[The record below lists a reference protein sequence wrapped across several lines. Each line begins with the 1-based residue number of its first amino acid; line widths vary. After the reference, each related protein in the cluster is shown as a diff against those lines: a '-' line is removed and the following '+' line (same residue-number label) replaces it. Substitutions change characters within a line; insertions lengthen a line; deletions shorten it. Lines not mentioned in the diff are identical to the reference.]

1 MSLRNNIIVI
11 KTILLQH
18 RCNKI
23 IYLNYIK
30 YLKLRNTFIVL
41 LIFFS
46 QFGFS
51 QVIKGKVVDQ
61 SSGAGVPFAEIFC
74 LETQNGTVSDIEG
87 NWELENVVNF
97 QITLLIRAD
106 EFDNK
111 LIKVENQEKD
121 LIVKLEH
128 SHIHLDEVIVSTSDS
143 KLQRYSAFPVESRK
157 IADLNKIE
165 QTNLVDAMS
174 NIPGVYNFSTG
185 NGIAKPVIRGLSGMR
200 VLTSQNGLRL
210 ENQQWGADHGF
221 AVLNLGIDR
230 VEIIKGPSSLIY
242 GADALGGVIYLADEP
257 YANLNKQEIK
267 ASTKLETN
275 SMSTVNKISL
285 KFSKNNL
292 RFAVYGG
299 YFSRANYA
307 IGNSQIFNS
316 SIKEFVANSK
326 NSGGSFKT
334 AIGYN
339 KNNWVTNF
347 RYQLLYFQNGL
358 PGHTHDSIWEL
369 SSFISSNRSR
379 NYTIPA
385 QIIMNHLAQWENKF
399 YFKNDDVIA
408 QLGFT
413 SNDLKEFGEKVF
425 TPGIDM
431 TLQNYSYNVR
441 WKHHFN
447 KYFDIVSGSQGML
460 QSNANGERAEEILVP
475 NANFNDLGAYTLMK
489 GTFNLWNI
497 QAGARYDQRSISE
510 ISVGGFDKSYSGVNY
525 SAGISRSSKNLT
537 TRLNASTGFRPPH
550 ISELLADG
558 VHHATMQYLVGDSNF
573 ESERAN
579 QIDFYLGTHF
589 EHLEIVVNP
598 FINQINNYIY
608 KIQRFDVNNQPS
620 IDNNSGLYIFDMRQ
634 TDAVFSGGE
643 IAIHY
648 HPHIAHWLHLESN
661 LSLLSTQDSLPFI
674 PQNRLNNTIKVEFKN
689 ENKLNLNSF
698 SAQYIHFFEQ
708 NSVAPY
714 ETPSSSY
721 EIINI
726 SCIGSISAK
735 HKIGYSFGVNNL
747 LNINYIDHLSR
758 LKNYDI
764 PNPGRNFYVKL
775 SLTI

>member
-1 MSLRNNIIVI
+1 MRNFFTVI
-11 KTILLQH
+11 
-18 RCNKI
+18 
-23 IYLNYIK
+23 
-30 YLKLRNTFIVL
+30 
-41 LIFFS
+41 LIFFFQLVYS
-46 QFGFS
+46 QTLR
-51 QVIKGKVVDQ
+51 GKVVDNN
-61 SSGAGVPFAEIFC
+61 SGDGIAFAEIFC
-74 LETQNGTVSDIEG
+74 LETQNGTVSDIDG
-87 NWELENVVNF
+87 NWELENHVDF
-97 QITLLIRAD
+97 QITLVVQAI
-106 EFDNK
+106 EFDK
-111 LIKVENQEKD
+111 RLIKVENKEKN
-121 LIVKLEH
+121 LIIKLEH

-143 KLQRYSAFPVESRK
+143 KLQRYSVFPVESRK
-157 IADLNKIE
+157 IADLSKIE

-174 NIPGVYNFSTG
+174 NIPGIYNFSTG

-257 YANLNKQEIK
+257 YANLNKKEIK

-275 SMSTVNKISL
+275 SMASVNKISY
-285 KFSKNNL
+285 KSSKNNL

-299 YFSRANYA
+299 YFTRANYA

-316 SIKEFVANSK
+316 SAKEFVTNSK

-339 KNNWVTNF
+339 KNKWITNF

-369 SSFISSNRSR
+369 SSFITSNQTR

-385 QIIMNHLAQWENKF
+385 QKIINHLAQWENKF
-399 YFKNDDVIA
+399 YFKNDELIA

-413 SNDLKEFGEKVF
+413 SNDLKEFGEKLF

-431 TLQNYSYNVR
+431 TLQNTTYNVR
-441 WKHHFN
+441 WKHNFN
-447 KYFDIVSGSQGML
+447 KYFDIVSGSQGMF
-460 QSNANGERAEEILVP
+460 QNNTNGQKAEEILVP
-475 NANFNDLGAYTLMK
+475 NSNFNDFGAYTLLK
-489 GTFNLWNI
+489 STFNLWNI
-497 QAGARYDQRSISE
+497 QLGARYDQRSVTTKEVSD
-510 ISVGGFDKSYSGVNY
+510 VFDKSFSGFNY
-525 SAGISRSSKNLT
+525 SAGISRSTKYLT
-537 TRLNASTGFRPPH
+537 ARLNASTGFRPPH

-558 VHHATMQYLVGDSNF
+558 VHHATMQYLVGDRNF

-579 QIDFYLGTHF
+579 QIDFYLGAHF
-589 EHLEIVVNP
+589 DHLEIVINP
-598 FINQINNYIY
+598 FINQVNNYIY
-608 KIQRFDVNNQPS
+608 KIQRFDSNNHPVT
-620 IDNNSGLYIFDMRQ
+620 DNNSGLYIFDMRQ
-634 TDAVFSGGE
+634 TNAVFSGGE
-643 IAIHY
+643 IAMHY

-661 LSLLSTQDSLPFI
+661 LSILTNQDSLPFI
-674 PQNRLNNTIKVEFKN
+674 PQNRLNNIIKVEFKN

-714 ETPSSSY
+714 ETPSSAY
-721 EIINI
+721 QILNF
-726 SCIGSISAK
+726 SCIGLISTK
-735 HKIGYSFGVNNL
+735 HKIGYSVGINNL
-747 LNINYIDHLSR
+747 LNVNYIDHLSR
-758 LKNYDI
+758 LKNYYI
-764 PNPGRNFYVKL
+764 PNPGRNFFVKL
-775 SLTI
+775 SLTL

>member
-1 MSLRNNIIVI
+1 MRNFFTVI
-11 KTILLQH
+11 LIFCFKLVYS
-18 RCNKI
+18 KI
-23 IYLNYIK
+23 I
-30 YLKLRNTFIVL
+30 R
-41 LIFFS
+41 
-46 QFGFS
+46 
-51 QVIKGKVVDQ
+51 GKVIDNN
-61 SSGAGVPFAEIFC
+61 SGNGIAFAEIFC
-74 LETQNGTVSDIEG
+74 LETQNGTVSDIDG
-87 NWELENVVNF
+87 NWELENQVDF
-97 QITLLIRAD
+97 QITLVVKAI
-106 EFDNK
+106 EFDKK
-111 LIKVENQEKD
+111 LIKVENKEKD
-121 LIVKLEH
+121 LIIKLEH
-128 SHIHLDEVIVSTSDS
+128 SHIHLDEIIVSTSDS
-143 KLQRYSAFPVESRK
+143 KLQRYSVFPVESRK

-174 NIPGVYNFSTG
+174 NMPGIYNFSTG

-275 SMSTVNKISL
+275 SMASVNKISY
-285 KFSKNNL
+285 KSSKNNL

-316 SIKEFVANSK
+316 SAKEFVTNSK

-339 KNNWVTNF
+339 KNKWITNF

-369 SSFISSNRSR
+369 SSFISPNKTR

-385 QIIMNHLAQWENKF
+385 QKIINHLAQWENKF
-399 YFKNDDVIA
+399 YFKNDELIA

-413 SNDLKEFGEKVF
+413 SNDLKEFGEKLF

-431 TLQNYSYNVR
+431 TLQNTSYNVR
-441 WKHHFN
+441 WKHNFN
-447 KYFDIVSGSQGML
+447 KYFDIVSGSQGMF
-460 QSNANGERAEEILVP
+460 QNNTNGQKAEEILIP
-475 NANFNDLGAYTLMK
+475 NSNFNDFGFYTLLK
-489 GTFNLWNI
+489 GNFNLWNI
-497 QAGARYDQRSISE
+497 QTGARYDQRIVTTKE
-510 ISVGGFDKSYSGVNY
+510 IVGSFDKSFNGVNY
-525 SAGISRSSKNLT
+525 YAGISRSTKNLT
-537 TRLNASTGFRPPH
+537 TRLNAYTGFRPPH
-550 ISELLADG
+550 ISELLSDG
-558 VHHATMQYLVGDSNF
+558 VHHATMQYLVGDRNF

-589 EHLEIVVNP
+589 DHLEIVINP

-608 KIQRFDVNNQPS
+608 KIQRFDSNNHPVRD
-620 IDNNSGLYIFDMRQ
+620 INSGLYIFDMRQ
-634 TDAVFSGGE
+634 TNAVFSGGE

-661 LSLLSTQDSLPFI
+661 LSLLTTKDSLPFI
-674 PQNRLNNTIKVEFKN
+674 PQNILNNTMKVEFKN

-698 SAQYIHFFEQ
+698 SAQYIHYFEQ

-714 ETPSSSY
+714 
-721 EIINI
+721 
-726 SCIGSISAK
+726 
-735 HKIGYSFGVNNL
+735 
-747 LNINYIDHLSR
+747 
-758 LKNYDI
+758 
-764 PNPGRNFYVKL
+764 
-775 SLTI
+775 

>member
-1 MSLRNNIIVI
+1 MQHCCNKNIYLHLINSIKLKNCLIVI
-11 KTILLQH
+11 
-18 RCNKI
+18 
-23 IYLNYIK
+23 
-30 YLKLRNTFIVL
+30 
-41 LIFFS
+41 LIFCY
-46 QFGFS
+46 QFGYS
-51 QVIKGKVVDQ
+51 QIIKGKVVDNN
-61 SSGAGVPFAEIFC
+61 SGYGIAFAEVFC
-74 LETQNGTVSDIEG
+74 LETQNGTVSDVDG
-87 NWELENVVNF
+87 NWELENQVNF
-97 QITLLIRAD
+97 QITILVKAED
-106 EFDNK
+106 FDSR
-111 LIKVENQEKD
+111 LIKLEDFNKE

-174 NIPGVYNFSTG
+174 NIPGIYNFSTG

-242 GADALGGVIYLADEP
+242 GPDALGGVIYLADEN

-267 ASTKLETN
+267 VSTKLETN
-275 SMSTVNKISL
+275 SMATVNKISY
-285 KFSKNNL
+285 KSSKNNL

-299 YFSRANYA
+299 HFSRANYA
-307 IGNSQIFNS
+307 VGNSQFFNFS
-316 SIKEFVANSK
+316 NKEFVTNSK

-339 KNNWVTNF
+339 KNNWITNF
-347 RYQLLYFQNGL
+347 RYQLLYFQNGI
-358 PGHTHDSIWEL
+358 PGHTHDSVWEL
-369 SSFISSNRSR
+369 SSFISSNQSR

-385 QIIMNHLAQWENKF
+385 QKIINHLAQWENKF
-399 YFKNDDVIA
+399 YFKNDEVIA

-413 SNDLKEFGEKVF
+413 SNDLKEFGEKLF

-431 TLQNYSYNVR
+431 TLQNTSYNIQ

-447 KYFDIVSGSQGML
+447 KYFDVVSGSQGML
-460 QSNANGERAEEILVP
+460 QSNTNGQNAEEILVP
-475 NANFNDLGAYTLMK
+475 NANFNDLGAYTLLK

-497 QAGARYDQRSISE
+497 QAGVRYDQRSITTKE
-510 ISVGGFDKSYSGVNY
+510 VVGGFNKSFSGVNY
-525 SAGISRSSKNLT
+525 SAGISRSSKT
-537 TRLNASTGFRPPH
+537 ITARLNASTGFRPPH

-558 VHHATMQYLVGDSNF
+558 VHHASMQYLVGDRNF
-573 ESERAN
+573 QSERAN

-589 EHLEIVVNP
+589 DHLEIVINP

-608 KIQRFDVNNQPS
+608 KIQRFYANNQLATD
-620 IDNNSGLYIFDMRQ
+620 INSGLYIFDMRQ
-634 TDAVFSGGE
+634 TNAVFSGGE

-648 HPHIAHWLHLESN
+648 HPHIAHFLHLESN

-674 PQNRLNNTIKVEFKN
+674 PQNRLNNTVKVEFKN

-698 SAQYIHFFEQ
+698 LAQYIHFFEQ

-714 ETPSSSY
+714 ETPSASY
-721 EIINI
+721 QIINI
-726 SCIGSISAK
+726 SCIGSISK
-735 HKIGYSFGVNNL
+735 KYKIGYTLGVNNL

-758 LKNYDI
+758 LKSYEI

-775 SLTI
+775 SLTL

>member
-18 RCNKI
+18 CCNKI

-267 ASTKLETN
+267 ASTKFETN
-275 SMSTVNKISL
+275 SMATFNKISY
-285 KFSKNNL
+285 KKSKDNL

-299 YFSRANYA
+299 FFSRNNYA
-307 IGNSQIFNS
+307 IGENDLLNPSDR
-316 SIKEFVANSK
+316 EYVVNSK

-339 KNNWVTNF
+339 KNNWITNL

-358 PGHTHDSIWEL
+358 PGHTHDANPDV
-369 SSFISSNRSR
+369 SSFLSNSRNRS
-379 NYTIPA
+379 YSIPA
-385 QIIMNHLAQWENKF
+385 QKIFNHLVQWENKF
-399 YFKNDDVIA
+399 YFKNDELIA

-413 SNDLKEFGEKVF
+413 SNELKEYGEKV
-425 TPGIDM
+425 TVAGINM
-431 TLQNYSYNVR
+431 TLQNTSYNVR

-447 KYFDIVSGSQGML
+447 KHFEIVSGSQGML
-460 QSNANGERAEEILVP
+460 QSNANGQYVEEILVP
-475 NANFNDLGAYTLMK
+475 DANFTDLGAFSLLK

-497 QAGARYDQRSISE
+497 QAGARYDKRSINTKE
-510 ISVGGFDKSYSGVNY
+510 LVDGFDKSFNGVNY

-558 VHHATMQYLVGDSNF
+558 VHHATMQYLVGDRNF
-573 ESERAN
+573 ISERAY

-589 EHLEIVVNP
+589 DHLEIVINP

-608 KIQRFDVNNQPS
+608 KSPTGQTDT
-620 IDNNSGLYIFDMRQ
+620 NSGLDIFEMKQ
-634 TDAVFSGGE
+634 TDAVFLGGD

-648 HPHIAHWLHLESN
+648 HPHMAHWLHLESN
-661 LSLLSTQDSLPFI
+661 LSLLSTQENLPFI
-674 PQNRLNNTIKVEFKN
+674 PQNRLNNRIKIEFKG
-689 ENKLNLNSF
+689 EKKLRINSL
-698 SAQYIHFFEQ
+698 SAQYVHFFKQ
-708 NSVAPY
+708 DNVATY
-714 ETPSSSY
+714 ETPSSPY
-721 EIINI
+721 QLINLG
-726 SCIGSISAK
+726 CNGSFSAK
-735 HKIGYSFGVNNL
+735 HQINYSLGVNNL
-747 LNINYIDHLSR
+747 LNVRYIDHLSR
-758 LKNYDI
+758 LKTYEI
-764 PNPGRNFYVKL
+764 PNTGRNIYVKL
-775 SLTI
+775 SLTF

>member
-18 RCNKI
+18 CCNKI

-267 ASTKLETN
+267 ASTKFETN
-275 SMSTVNKISL
+275 SMATFNKISY
-285 KFSKNNL
+285 KKSKDNL

-299 YFSRANYA
+299 FFSRNNYA
-307 IGNSQIFNS
+307 IGENDLLNPSDR
-316 SIKEFVANSK
+316 EYVVNSK

-339 KNNWVTNF
+339 KNNWITNL

-358 PGHTHDSIWEL
+358 PGHTHDANPDV
-369 SSFISSNRSR
+369 SSFLSNSRNRS
-379 NYTIPA
+379 YSIPA
-385 QIIMNHLAQWENKF
+385 QKIFNHLVQWENKF
-399 YFKNDDVIA
+399 YFKNDELIA

-413 SNDLKEFGEKVF
+413 SNELKEYGEKV
-425 TPGIDM
+425 TVAGINM
-431 TLQNYSYNVR
+431 TLQNTSYNVR

-447 KYFDIVSGSQGML
+447 KHFEIVSGSQGML
-460 QSNANGERAEEILVP
+460 QSNANGQYVEEILVP
-475 NANFNDLGAYTLMK
+475 DANFTDLGAFSLLK

-497 QAGARYDQRSISE
+497 QAGARYDNRSITTKE
-510 ISVGGFDKSYSGVNY
+510 LVDGFDKSFNGVNY

-558 VHHATMQYLVGDSNF
+558 VHHATMQYLVGDRNF
-573 ESERAN
+573 ISERAY

-589 EHLEIVVNP
+589 DHLEIVINP

-608 KIQRFDVNNQPS
+608 KSPTGQTDT
-620 IDNNSGLYIFDMRQ
+620 NSGLDIFEMKQ
-634 TDAVFSGGE
+634 TDAVFSGGD

-648 HPHIAHWLHLESN
+648 HPHMAHWLHLESN
-661 LSLLSTQDSLPFI
+661 LSLLSTEENLPFI
-674 PQNRLNNTIKVEFKN
+674 PQNRLNNRIKIEFKG
-689 ENKLNLNSF
+689 EKKIRINSL
-698 SAQYIHFFEQ
+698 SAQYIHFFKQ
-708 NSVAPY
+708 DNVATY
-714 ETPSSSY
+714 ETPSSPY
-721 EIINI
+721 QLINLG
-726 SCIGSISAK
+726 CNGSFSAK
-735 HKIGYSFGVNNL
+735 HQINYSLGVNNL
-747 LNINYIDHLSR
+747 LNVRYIDHLSR
-758 LKNYDI
+758 LKTYEI
-764 PNPGRNFYVKL
+764 PNTGRNIYVKL
-775 SLTI
+775 SLTL

>member
-1 MSLRNNIIVI
+1 M
-11 KTILLQH
+11 
-18 RCNKI
+18 
-23 IYLNYIK
+23 
-30 YLKLRNTFIVL
+30 RNTFIVL

-51 QVIKGKVVDQ
+51 QVIKGKVVNQ

-267 ASTKLETN
+267 ASTKFETN
-275 SMSTVNKISL
+275 SMATFNKISY
-285 KFSKNNL
+285 KKSKDNL

-299 YFSRANYA
+299 FFSRNNYA
-307 IGNSQIFNS
+307 IGENDLLNPSDR
-316 SIKEFVANSK
+316 EYVVNSK

-339 KNNWVTNF
+339 KNNWITNL

-358 PGHTHDSIWEL
+358 PGHTHDANPDV
-369 SSFISSNRSR
+369 SSFLSNSRNRS
-379 NYTIPA
+379 YSIPA
-385 QIIMNHLAQWENKF
+385 QKIFNHLVQWENKF
-399 YFKNDDVIA
+399 YFKNDELIA

-413 SNDLKEFGEKVF
+413 SNELKEYGEKV
-425 TPGIDM
+425 TVAGINM
-431 TLQNYSYNVR
+431 TLQNTSYNVR

-447 KYFDIVSGSQGML
+447 KHFEIVSGSQGML
-460 QSNANGERAEEILVP
+460 QSNANGQYVEEILVP
-475 NANFNDLGAYTLMK
+475 DANFTDLGAFSLLK

-497 QAGARYDQRSISE
+497 QAGARYDKRSITTKE
-510 ISVGGFDKSYSGVNY
+510 LVDGFDKSFNGVNY

-558 VHHATMQYLVGDSNF
+558 VHHATMQYLVGDRNF
-573 ESERAN
+573 ISERAY

-589 EHLEIVVNP
+589 DHLEIVINP

-608 KIQRFDVNNQPS
+608 KSPTSQTDT
-620 IDNNSGLYIFDMRQ
+620 NSRLDIFEMKQ
-634 TDAVFSGGE
+634 TDAVFSGGD

-648 HPHIAHWLHLESN
+648 HPHMAHWLHLESN
-661 LSLLSTQDSLPFI
+661 LSLLSTEENLPFI
-674 PQNRLNNTIKVEFKN
+674 PQNRLNNRIKIEFKG
-689 ENKLNLNSF
+689 EKKLRINSL
-698 SAQYIHFFEQ
+698 SAQYIHFFKQ
-708 NSVAPY
+708 DNVATY
-714 ETPSSSY
+714 ETPSSPY
-721 EIINI
+721 QLINLG
-726 SCIGSISAK
+726 CNGSFSAK
-735 HKIGYSFGVNNL
+735 HQINYSLGVNNL
-747 LNINYIDHLSR
+747 LNVRYIDHLSR
-758 LKNYDI
+758 LKTYEI
-764 PNPGRNFYVKL
+764 PNTGRNIYVKL
-775 SLTI
+775 SLTF

>member
-1 MSLRNNIIVI
+1 M
-11 KTILLQH
+11 
-18 RCNKI
+18 
-23 IYLNYIK
+23 
-30 YLKLRNTFIVL
+30 
-41 LIFFS
+41 
-46 QFGFS
+46 
-51 QVIKGKVVDQ
+51 
-61 SSGAGVPFAEIFC
+61 
-74 LETQNGTVSDIEG
+74 
-87 NWELENVVNF
+87 
-97 QITLLIRAD
+97 
-106 EFDNK
+106 
-111 LIKVENQEKD
+111 
-121 LIVKLEH
+121 
-128 SHIHLDEVIVSTSDS
+128 
-143 KLQRYSAFPVESRK
+143 LQRYSALPVESRK

-165 QTNLVDAMS
+165 QTNLIDAMS
-174 NIPGVYNFSTG
+174 NIPGIYNFSTG
-185 NGIAKPVIRGLSGMR
+185 NGIAKPVLRGLSGMR

-275 SMSTVNKISL
+275 SMATVNKISY

-307 IGNSQIFNS
+307 VGNSQFFNFS
-316 SIKEFVANSK
+316 NKDFVTNSK
-326 NSGGSFKT
+326 NSGSSFKT

-339 KNNWVTNF
+339 KNNWITNF

-358 PGHTHDSIWEL
+358 PGHTHDSVWEL
-369 SSFISSNRSR
+369 SSFISSNQSR

-385 QIIMNHLAQWENKF
+385 QKIINHLAQWENKF
-399 YFKNDDVIA
+399 YFKNDEVIA

-413 SNDLKEFGEKVF
+413 SNDLKEFGEKLF

-431 TLQNYSYNVR
+431 TLQNTSYNVQ

-447 KYFDIVSGSQGML
+447 KYFDVVSGSQGML
-460 QSNANGERAEEILVP
+460 QSNTNGQNAEEILVP
-475 NANFNDLGAYTLMK
+475 NANFNDFGAYTLLK

-497 QAGARYDQRSISE
+497 QAGARYDQRSITTKE
-510 ISVGGFDKSYSGVNY
+510 VVGGFNKSFSGVNY
-525 SAGISRSSKNLT
+525 SAGISRSSKTLT
-537 TRLNASTGFRPPH
+537 TRFNASTGFRPPH

-558 VHHATMQYLVGDSNF
+558 VHHATMQYLVGDRNF

-589 EHLEIVVNP
+589 DHLEIVINP

-608 KIQRFDVNNQPS
+608 KIQRFDTNNQPATD
-620 IDNNSGLYIFDMRQ
+620 INSGLYIFDMRQ
-634 TDAVFSGGE
+634 TNAIFSGGE

-674 PQNRLNNTIKVEFKN
+674 PQNRLNNTVKVEFKN
-689 ENKLNLNSF
+689 ENKLNLNSC
-698 SAQYIHFFEQ
+698 SAQYIHFFGQ

-714 ETPSSSY
+714 ENPSASY
-721 EIINI
+721 QIINI
-726 SCIGSISAK
+726 SCIGSISKK

-764 PNPGRNFYVKL
+764 PNPGRNFYLKL
-775 SLTI
+775 SLTL

>member
-11 KTILLQH
+11 KIILLQH
-18 RCNKI
+18 CCNKI

-267 ASTKLETN
+267 ASTKFETN
-275 SMSTVNKISL
+275 SMATFNKISY
-285 KFSKNNL
+285 KKSKDNL

-299 YFSRANYA
+299 FFSRNNYA
-307 IGNSQIFNS
+307 IGENDLLNPSDR
-316 SIKEFVANSK
+316 EYVVNSK

-339 KNNWVTNF
+339 KNNWITNL

-358 PGHTHDSIWEL
+358 PGHTHDANPDV
-369 SSFISSNRSR
+369 SSFLSNSRNRS
-379 NYTIPA
+379 YSIPA
-385 QIIMNHLAQWENKF
+385 QKIFNHLVQWENKF
-399 YFKNDDVIA
+399 YFKNDELIA

-413 SNDLKEFGEKVF
+413 SNELKEYGEKV
-425 TPGIDM
+425 TVAGINM
-431 TLQNYSYNVR
+431 TLQNTSYNVR

-447 KYFDIVSGSQGML
+447 KHFEIVSGSQGML
-460 QSNANGERAEEILVP
+460 QSNANGQYVEEILVP
-475 NANFNDLGAYTLMK
+475 DANFTDLGAFSLLK

-497 QAGARYDQRSISE
+497 QAGARYDNRSITTKE
-510 ISVGGFDKSYSGVNY
+510 LVDGFDKSFNGVNY

-558 VHHATMQYLVGDSNF
+558 VHHATMQYLVGDRNF
-573 ESERAN
+573 ISERAY

-589 EHLEIVVNP
+589 DHLEIVINP

-608 KIQRFDVNNQPS
+608 KSPTGQTDT
-620 IDNNSGLYIFDMRQ
+620 NSGLDIFEMKQ
-634 TDAVFSGGE
+634 TDAVFSGGD

-648 HPHIAHWLHLESN
+648 HPHMAHWLHLESN
-661 LSLLSTQDSLPFI
+661 LSLLSTEENLPFI
-674 PQNRLNNTIKVEFKN
+674 PQNRLNNRIKIEFKG
-689 ENKLNLNSF
+689 EKKLRINSL
-698 SAQYIHFFEQ
+698 SAQYIHFFKQ
-708 NSVAPY
+708 DNVATY
-714 ETPSSSY
+714 ETPSSPY
-721 EIINI
+721 QLINLG
-726 SCIGSISAK
+726 CNGSFSAK
-735 HKIGYSFGVNNL
+735 HQINYSLGVNNL
-747 LNINYIDHLSR
+747 LNVRYIDHLSR
-758 LKNYDI
+758 LKTYEI
-764 PNPGRNFYVKL
+764 PNTGRNIYVKL
-775 SLTI
+775 SLTL